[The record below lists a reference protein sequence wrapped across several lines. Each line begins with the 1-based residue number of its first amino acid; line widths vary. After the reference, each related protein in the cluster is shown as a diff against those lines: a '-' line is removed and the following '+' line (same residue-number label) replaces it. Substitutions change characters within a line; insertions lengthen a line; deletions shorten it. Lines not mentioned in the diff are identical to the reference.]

1 MSRLDWLMHLSS
13 PSTILRTILPALL
26 LLPVVASASETAAP
40 IGTQRSTGADA
51 TIAQQLDALGYRYNV
66 DKDGDYQ
73 LTFELDGE
81 RTQLVYVISGVE
93 SFGAH
98 RIREI
103 WAPAYRA
110 PGAQIPADVANR
122 LLEESQSSKLGSW
135 VKQGDMAVF
144 VVKIPAD
151 ASGQQL
157 DDAID
162 AATRSADQM
171 EATLTPDKDEF

>member
-1 MSRLDWLMHLSS
+1 MRLLSS
-13 PSTILRTILPALL
+13 ASTLL
-26 LLPVVASASETAAP
+26 LALSLLPLTASASKETAAA
-40 IGTQRSTGADA
+40 GTLRSAGADA
-51 TIAQQLDALGYRYNV
+51 TIGQQLDALGYRYNV

-81 RTQLVYVISGVE
+81 RSQLVYILSGVE

-110 PGAQIPADVANR
+110 PGVLIPAEVANR
-122 LLEESQSSKLGSW
+122 LLEDSQTSKLGSW

-151 ASGQQL
+151 ASQQQL

-162 AATRSADQM
+162 AASRSADQM
-171 EATLTPDKDEF
+171 EAALTPDKDEF

>member
-1 MSRLDWLMHLSS
+1 MRLFSS
-13 PSTILRTILPALL
+13 ASTLL
-26 LLPVVASASETAAP
+26 LALSLLPLAASASKEAAP
-40 IGTQRSTGADA
+40 AGTQRSAGADA
-51 TIAQQLDALGYRYNV
+51 TIGQQLDALGYRYNV

-81 RTQLVYVISGVE
+81 RSQLVYILSGVE

-110 PGAQIPADVANR
+110 PGGLIPAEVANR
-122 LLEESQSSKLGSW
+122 LLEDSQTSKLGSW

-151 ASGQQL
+151 ASQQQL

-171 EATLTPDKDEF
+171 EAALTPDKDEF

>member
-1 MSRLDWLMHLSS
+1 MRLFSS
-13 PSTILRTILPALL
+13 ASTLL
-26 LLPVVASASETAAP
+26 LALSLLPLAASASTETASA
-40 IGTQRSTGADA
+40 GTQRSAGGDA
-51 TIAQQLDALGYRYNV
+51 TIGEQLDALGYRYNV

-81 RTQLVYVISGVE
+81 RSQLVYVLSSVE

-110 PGAQIPADVANR
+110 PGALIPAEVANR
-122 LLEESQSSKLGSW
+122 LLEDSQTSKLGSW

-151 ASGQQL
+151 ASQQQL

-171 EATLTPDKDEF
+171 EAALTPDKDEF

>member
-1 MSRLDWLMHLSS
+1 MRLFSSASTMLLALS
-13 PSTILRTILPALL
+13 
-26 LLPVVASASETAAP
+26 LLPFAASASKGAAP
-40 IGTQRSTGADA
+40 SGTQRSAGADA
-51 TIAQQLDALGYRYNV
+51 TVGQQLDALGYRYNV

-73 LTFELDGE
+73 LTFELEGE
-81 RTQLVYVISGVE
+81 RSQLVYVLSGVE

-110 PGAQIPADVANR
+110 PGAQIPAEIANR
-122 LLEESQSSKLGSW
+122 LLEESQTSKLGSW

-151 ASGQQL
+151 ASQQQL

-171 EATLTPDKDEF
+171 EAALTPDTDEF

>member
-1 MSRLDWLMHLSS
+1 MRLFSS
-13 PSTILRTILPALL
+13 ASTLL
-26 LLPVVASASETAAP
+26 LALSLLPFAASASKEASP
-40 IGTQRSTGADA
+40 SGTQRSAGADA
-51 TIAQQLDALGYRYNV
+51 TVGQQLDALGYRYNV

-73 LTFELDGE
+73 LTFELEGE
-81 RTQLVYVISGVE
+81 RSQLVYVISGVE
-93 SFGAH
+93 SFGAY

-151 ASGQQL
+151 ASQQQL

-171 EATLTPDKDEF
+171 EAALTPDKDEF

>member
-1 MSRLDWLMHLSS
+1 MRLFSS
-13 PSTILRTILPALL
+13 ASTLL
-26 LLPVVASASETAAP
+26 LALSLLPHAASASKAVVP
-40 IGTQRSTGADA
+40 SGTQRSAGADA
-51 TIAQQLDALGYRYNV
+51 TVGQQLDALGYRYNV

-73 LTFELDGE
+73 LTFELEGE
-81 RTQLVYVISGVE
+81 RSQLVYVISGVE

-110 PGAQIPADVANR
+110 PGAQIPAEVANR
-122 LLEESQSSKLGSW
+122 LLEESQTSKLGSW

-151 ASGQQL
+151 ASQQQL

-171 EATLTPDKDEF
+171 EAALTPDKDEF

>member
-1 MSRLDWLMHLSS
+1 MRLRLLLT
-13 PSTILRTILPALL
+13 PPLLATALL
-26 LLPVVASASETAAP
+26 PFAAVAREDAMSA
-40 IGTQRSTGADA
+40 GTQRSAGAA
-51 TIAQQLDALGYRYNV
+51 TTIAQQLDSLGYRYER
-66 DKDGDYQ
+66 DKTGDYQ
-73 LTFELDGE
+73 LTFRLDDE
-81 RTQLVYVISGVE
+81 RTQLVYVLAGVE
-93 SFGAH
+93 EFGTH

-110 PGAQIPADVANR
+110 PDGGIPADVANR
-122 LLEESQSSKLGSW
+122 LLEDSQSSKLGSW

-151 ASGQQL
+151 ASTQQL

-171 EATLTPDKDEF
+171 EAALTPDKDEF

>member
-1 MSRLDWLMHLSS
+1 MRLFSS
-13 PSTILRTILPALL
+13 ASTLL
-26 LLPVVASASETAAP
+26 LALSLLPLVASASKETASS
-40 IGTQRSTGADA
+40 GTQRSTGADA
-51 TIAQQLDALGYRYNV
+51 TIGQQLDALGYRYNV

-73 LTFELDGE
+73 LTFELEGE
-81 RTQLVYVISGVE
+81 RSQLVYVISGVE

-98 RIREI
+98 HIREV

-110 PGAQIPADVANR
+110 PGAQIPAEVANR
-122 LLEESQSSKLGSW
+122 LLEESQTSKLGSW

-151 ASGQQL
+151 ASQQQL

-171 EATLTPDKDEF
+171 EAALTPDKDEF